1 MILVGIDV
9 AKNKHDCLIINSHGE
24 ILVNSFT
31 ISNSLEGLQTLYSKI
46 CSCSTN
52 VSEIK
57 IGLEATGHF
66 SNNISEFLL
75 NKNFPIF
82 IINPLH
88 TNLYRKSQSFRK
100 TKTDKLDTHTICLM
114 LQTQKLTP
122 YAPVS
127 YHSQE
132 LKSLTRYRSRLVDEC
147 SKLKVSF
154 SRLMTIIFP
163 ELEPIVKNIQVN
175 SVYHLMK
182 TYPSAEA
189 ISKSHLTALTN
200 LLIANSKGHYRKE
213 KALIIRDA
221 AKNSIGTCTPMQ
233 SLELIQ
239 TIDRILL
246 IRSQIAVIEEKIEI
260 MMKQLDSPLTTIP
273 GISTQTA
280 AVIYAEI
287 GDFSKFTSPE
297 KILAFAGM
305 EPSIYQSG
313 EYSSSHGRMVKR
325 GSKYLRHILFLA
337 AENVSHWDPSFAAY
351 LSKKRSEGKHYNVA
365 ISHVARKLLR
375 TIYAMEEKHQ
385 AYQP

>member
-24 ILVNSFT
+24 ILANSFT
-31 ISNSLEGLQTLYSKI
+31 IPNSLEGYQILYDKI
-46 CSCSTN
+46 CSCSKN
-52 VSEIK
+52 DSQIK

-375 TIYAMEEKHQ
+375 TIFAMEEKHQ

>member
-24 ILVNSFT
+24 ILANSFT
-31 ISNSLEGLQTLYSKI
+31 IPNSLEGYQILYDKI
-46 CSCSTN
+46 CSCSKN
-52 VSEIK
+52 DPQIK

-375 TIYAMEEKHQ
+375 TIFAMEEKHQ

>member
-9 AKNKHDCLIINSHGE
+9 AKNKHDCLITNSFGE
-24 ILVNSFT
+24 ILANSFT
-31 ISNSLEGLQTLYSKI
+31 IPNSLDGFQTLYSKI
-46 CSCSTN
+46 CSCSAN
-52 VSEIK
+52 VQEIK
-57 IGLEATGHF
+57 IGLEATGHY

-75 NKNFPIF
+75 NKNFPVF

-88 TNLYRKSQSFRK
+88 TSLYKKSQSFRK
-100 TKTDKLDTHTICLM
+100 TKTDKLDTLTICSM
-114 LQTQKLTP
+114 HQTQKLTP

-132 LKSLTRYRSRLVDEC
+132 LKSLTRYRFRLVDEC

-182 TYPSAEA
+182 KYPSTNA
-189 ISKSHLTALTN
+189 ISKCHISALTN
-200 LLIANSKGHYRKE
+200 LLIANSKGHYRRE
-213 KALIIRDA
+213 KAILIRNA
-221 AKNSIGTCTPMQ
+221 AKASIGTCTPMQ
-233 SLELIQ
+233 SLELTQ
-239 TIDRILL
+239 TIERILL
-246 IRSQIAVIEEKIEI
+246 LRSQIAVIEEKIEGI
-260 MMKQLDSPLTTIP
+260 MKELDSPMTTIP

-287 GDFSKFTSPE
+287 GDFSKFSSPE

-313 EYSSSHGRMVKR
+313 EYNSAHGRMVKR
-325 GSKYLRHILFLA
+325 GSKYLRHMLFLA
-337 AENVSHWDPSFAAY
+337 AENVTHWDPFFAEY

-365 ISHVARKLLR
+365 ISHVVRKLLR

-385 AYQP
+385 AYHP

>member
-9 AKNKHDCLIINSHGE
+9 AKNKHDCLIINSEGE
-24 ILVNSFT
+24 ILANSFT
-31 ISNSLEGLQTLYSKI
+31 IPNSFDGFQTLCSKI
-46 CSCSTN
+46 RFCSKNDSQ
-52 VSEIK
+52 IK
-57 IGLEATGHF
+57 IGLEATGHY

-75 NKNFPIF
+75 NKNYPLF

-100 TKTDKLDTHTICLM
+100 TKTDKLDTHTICSM

-132 LKSLTRYRSRLVDEC
+132 LKSLTRYRFRLIEES

-154 SRLMTIIFP
+154 NRLMTIIFP

-182 TYPSAEA
+182 KYPSAKA
-189 ISKSHLTALTN
+189 ISKCHLKTLTN
-200 LLIANSKGHYRKE
+200 ILIANSKGHYRKE
-213 KALIIRDA
+213 KAIIIRDA
-221 AKNSIGTCTPMQ
+221 AKTSIGTCTSMQ
-233 SLELIQ
+233 SLELTQ
-239 TIDRILL
+239 TIERILL
-246 IRSQIAVIEEKIEI
+246 LRSQITVIEEQIENI
-260 MMKQLDSPLTTIP
+260 MKEIDSPITTIP

-280 AVIYAEI
+280 ASIYGEI
-287 GDFSKFTSPE
+287 GDFSKFSSPE

-305 EPSIYQSG
+305 EPSVYQSG
-313 EYSSSHGRMVKR
+313 EYNSCHGKMVKR
-325 GSKYLRHILFLA
+325 GSKYLRRTLFLA
-337 AENVSHWDPSFAAY
+337 AENAAHWDPSFASY
-351 LSKKRSEGKHYNVA
+351 LAKKRSEGKHYNVA
-365 ISHVARKLLR
+365 ISHVAKKLLR

-385 AYQP
+385 AYHS

>member
-24 ILVNSFT
+24 ILANSFT
-31 ISNSLEGLQTLYSKI
+31 IPNSLEGYQILYDKI
-46 CSCSTN
+46 CSCSKN
-52 VSEIK
+52 DPQIK

-132 LKSLTRYRSRLVDEC
+132 LKSLTRYRSRLVGEC

-163 ELEPIVKNIQVN
+163 ELESIIKNIQVN

-182 TYPSAEA
+182 KYPSSEA
-189 ISKSHLTALTN
+189 VSKSHLTTLTN
-200 LLIANSKGHYRKE
+200 LLVANSKGRYSKE
-213 KALIIRDA
+213 KAIIIRDA
-221 AKNSIGTCTPMQ
+221 AKKSIGTCTPML
-233 SLELIQ
+233 SLELTQ

-246 IRSQIAVIEEKIEI
+246 LRSQISVIEEKIENI
-260 MMKQLDSPLTTIP
+260 MKQIDSPMTTIP

-287 GDFSKFTSPE
+287 GDFSKFSSAE

-305 EPSIYQSG
+305 EPSVFQSG
-313 EYSSSHGRMVKR
+313 EYNSAHGRMVKR
-325 GSKYLRHILFLA
+325 GSKYLRHMLFLA
-337 AENVSHWDPSFAAY
+337 AENVSRWDSSFAAY
-351 LSKKRSEGKHYNVA
+351 LAKKRSEGKHYNVA
-365 ISHVARKLLR
+365 ISHVVRKLLR

>member
-9 AKNKHDCLIINSHGE
+9 AKNKHDCLIINSDGV

-31 ISNSLEGLQTLYSKI
+31 IPNSLEGFQTLYDKI
-46 CSCSTN
+46 RSCSKN
-52 VSEIK
+52 VSQIK
-57 IGLEATGHF
+57 IGLEATGHY

-75 NKNFPIF
+75 NKNFPVF

-100 TKTDKLDTHTICLM
+100 TKTDKLDTHTICSM

-132 LKSLTRYRSRLVDEC
+132 LKSLTRYRFRLVDEC

-175 SVYHLMK
+175 SIYHLMK
-182 TYPSAEA
+182 KWPSAKE
-189 ISKSHLTALTN
+189 ISKCHLTTLTN
-200 LLIANSKGHYRKE
+200 LLIANSKGHYRRE
-213 KALIIRDA
+213 KAILIRDA

-233 SLELIQ
+233 SLELVQ

-246 IRSQIAVIEEKIEI
+246 LRSQISVIEEKIECI
-260 MMKQLDSPLTTIP
+260 MKQIDSPMTTIP

-287 GDFSKFTSPE
+287 GDFSKFSSAE

-325 GSKYLRHILFLA
+325 GSKYLRHMLFLA
-337 AENVSHWDPSFAAY
+337 AENVSHWEPSFASY
-351 LSKKRSEGKHYNVA
+351 LAKKRSEGKHYNVA
-365 ISHVARKLLR
+365 ISHVAKKLLR
-375 TIYAMEEKHQ
+375 TIYAMEKKHQ
-385 AYQP
+385 AYHS